1 MRISLRKWKTAR
13 EECNLEISHPAI
25 DNRSPC
31 FSLPVSSGSGFDH
44 AFATSLLLQLGDSE
58 RTGTMSA
65 RTGDKARH
73 HRLRLRKLARR
84 QRNVELQKK
93 LAAAKLAAAVAPA
106 TA

>member
-1 MRISLRKWKTAR
+1 
-13 EECNLEISHPAI
+13 
-25 DNRSPC
+25 
-31 FSLPVSSGSGFDH
+31 
-44 AFATSLLLQLGDSE
+44 
-58 RTGTMSA
+58 MSA